1 MLHVIGLGVS
11 ETARLSD
18 EAIAALQSCD
28 AVYGSDRQLAT
39 VSGYLATDSKDA
51 SFSGNVICTESS
63 AGTDKTAY
71 LNDNGVSQST
81 VIGPDLCVL
90 PKLAELKDQLTDRLS
105 NDQTICVLASG
116 DPLFF
121 GIGRWLKQHFEQW
134 GISFYPAVSSIQAA
148 CHKLG
153 LSLQDVQVVSLHGR
167 PLISLRR
174 HLKQNQTL
182 VMLTDKHSYPEA
194 IVQECLTAGFTGFTL
209 TVCED
214 LGYPQERVTTVE
226 VSSEQQIDLSAL
238 SDVSPLH
245 VSVLQL
251 KQVLPELIPELVRPE
266 LAQSDQ
272 SQTDRVYLPEFPGIP
287 DQHFITDGPAGK
299 GMITKREVRLNILS
313 LLQLAKGD
321 VLWDIGAGCG
331 GVAVELSYWQPG
343 AEVWAIEHHPERL
356 ACLEA
361 NRERFGVVS
370 NLKVVSGR
378 APEALNNLPA
388 ANKIFIG
395 GSDGE
400 LPKLLDLC
408 WQQLPEQGVLVASAV
423 TENTRQHLLDFYQQ
437 RQQATDAQ
445 LDTLQVAI
453 SKGTEL
459 AGQLMYRPALP
470 VTLFRFEK
478 RFKCEKRLRGEKQA
492 VVEKKAQ
499 SENQAIDDN
508 CQGKAND

>member
-11 ETARLSD
+11 DTARLSD
-18 EAIAALQSCD
+18 EAVAALQSCD

-39 VSGYLATDSKDA
+39 VSGYLATGSKDA
-51 SFSGNVICTESS
+51 
-63 AGTDKTAY
+63 ARTDKATC
-71 LNDNGVSQST
+71 LNDNGISHSA
-81 VIGPDLCVL
+81 VIDRPDLCVL
-90 PKLAELKDQLTDRLS
+90 PRLSELKQQLTKRLS
-105 NDQTICVLASG
+105 DDQTICVLASG

-134 GISFYPAVSSIQAA
+134 GISFYPAVSSIQTA

-182 VMLTDKHSYPEA
+182 VILTDKHSYPEA
-194 IVQECLTAGFTGFTL
+194 IAQECLTAGFTGFTL
-209 TVCED
+209 TICED
-214 LGYPQERVTTVE
+214 LGYPQERVTTVD

-251 KQVLPELIPELVRPE
+251 KQVRPDDQLSPTLVQAD
-266 LAQSDQ
+266 LAQSSQAQSEQ
-272 SQTDRVYLPEFPGIP
+272 SQPDRVYLPEFPGIP

-343 AEVWAIEHHPERL
+343 AEVWAIEHHSERL
-356 ACLEA
+356 TCLEA

-408 WQQLPEQGVLVASAV
+408 WQQLPEQSVLVASAV
-423 TENTRQHLLDFYQQ
+423 TENTRQHLLNFYQQ
-437 RQQATDAQ
+437 RQQVTDAQ

-453 SKGTEL
+453 SKGAEL
-459 AGQLMYRPALP
+459 AGQLMYRPTLP
-470 VTLFRFEK
+470 VTLFRF
-478 RFKCEKRLRGEKQA
+478 EKQA

-499 SENQAIDDN
+499 PEKQTIDDN

>member
-11 ETARLSD
+11 DTARLSD
-18 EAIAALQSCD
+18 EAVAALQSCD

-39 VSGYLATDSKDA
+39 VSGYLAPCSQ
-51 SFSGNVICTESS
+51 NS
-63 AGTDKTAY
+63 ARTDKATC

-81 VIGPDLCVL
+81 VIVPDLCVL
-90 PKLAELKDQLTDRLS
+90 PKLSELKDQLTDRLS

-182 VMLTDKHSYPEA
+182 VMLTDKHSSPEA

-214 LGYPQERVTTVE
+214 LGYPQEQVTTVE
-226 VSSEQQIDLSAL
+226 VSSEQQMDLSAL

-251 KQVLPELIPELVRPE
+251 KQVRPDLLNPELVRAE
-266 LAQSDQ
+266 LTQSSQAQSDH
-272 SQTDRVYLPEFPGIP
+272 SQTEKVYLPEFPGIP

-331 GVAVELSYWQPG
+331 GVAVELSSWQPG
-343 AEVWAIEHHPERL
+343 AEVWAIEHHSERL

-408 WQQLPEQGVLVASAV
+408 WQQLPDQGVLVASAV
-423 TENTRQHLLDFYQQ
+423 TENTRQHLLNFYQQ
-437 RQQATDAQ
+437 RQQAADAQ

-453 SKGTEL
+453 SKGAEL
-459 AGQLMYRPALP
+459 AGQLMYRPAFP

-478 RFKCEKRLRGEKQA
+478 RFKCEKQA

-499 SENQAIDDN
+499 PEKQAIDDN

>member
-18 EAIAALQSCD
+18 DAMVALQRCD
-28 AVYGSDRQLAT
+28 AVYGSERQLAT
-39 VSGYLATDSKDA
+39 VSDYLVACSEHTHSEGIISEGIISTDTA
-51 SFSGNVICTESS
+51 S
-63 AGTDKTAY
+63 
-71 LNDNGVSQST
+71 
-81 VIGPDLCVL
+81 PDLCVL
-90 PKLAELKDQLTDRLS
+90 PKLSGLKAQLAERLS
-105 NDQTICVLASG
+105 GGQTICVLASG

-134 GISFYPAVSSIQAA
+134 GIAFYPAVSSIQAA

-167 PLISLRR
+167 PLVSLRR
-174 HLKQNQTL
+174 YLRRNQTL
-182 VMLTDKHSYPEA
+182 VMLTDQHSYPDA
-194 IVQECLTAGFTGFTL
+194 IVRECLAAGFADFSL

-214 LGYPQERVTTVE
+214 LGYPQERVTTVN
-226 VSSEQQIDLSAL
+226 VSPEQPADLSVL
-238 SDVSPLH
+238 GDISPLH

-251 KQVLPELIPELVRPE
+251 KQAWSDSGRTDPQPAISGLAISG
-266 LAQSDQ
+266 LAQSDLSESDKQ
-272 SQTDRVYLPEFPGIP
+272 RPETAYLPEFPGIP
-287 DQHFITDGPAGK
+287 DQHFITDGPVGK

-343 AEVWAIEHHPERL
+343 AEVWAIEHHSERL

-370 NLKVVSGR
+370 NLNVIAGR
-378 APEALNNLPA
+378 APDALHALPA

-400 LPKLLDLC
+400 LPQLLELC

-423 TENTRQHLLDFYQQ
+423 TENTRQHLLSFYQQ
-437 RQQATDAQ
+437 RQQAGDAGS
-445 LDTLQVAI
+445 DTLQVAI
-453 SKGTEL
+453 SKGAEL

-478 RFKCEKRLRGEKQA
+478 QVQPEKQTT
-492 VVEKKAQ
+492 
-499 SENQAIDDN
+499 DDH
-508 CQGKAND
+508 CQDKTND

>member
-39 VSGYLATDSKDA
+39 VSGYLAPCSQNA
-51 SFSGNVICTESS
+51 VR
-63 AGTDKTAY
+63 TDKVTC
-71 LNDNGVSQST
+71 LNDNSVSHSS

-90 PKLAELKDQLTDRLS
+90 PKLSELKDQLTERLS
-105 NDQTICVLASG
+105 DDQTICVLASG

-182 VMLTDKHSYPEA
+182 VILTDKHSYPEA

-209 TVCED
+209 TICED
-214 LGYPQERVTTVE
+214 LGYPQERVTTIDI
-226 VSSEQQIDLSAL
+226 SSEQQIDLSEL
-238 SDVSPLH
+238 GDVSLLH

-251 KQVLPELIPELVRPE
+251 KQVRTE
-266 LAQSDQ
+266 LAQSSQAQSEQ
-272 SQTDRVYLPEFPGIP
+272 SQPDRVYLPEFPGIP

-356 ACLEA
+356 ACLGA

-370 NLKVVSGR
+370 NLNVISER
-378 APEALNNLPA
+378 APEALNDLPA
-388 ANKIFIG
+388 ANKVFIG

-400 LPKLLDLC
+400 LPQLLDLC

-423 TENTRQHLLDFYQQ
+423 TENTRQHLLNFYQQ

-453 SKGTEL
+453 SKGAEL

-478 RFKCEKRLRGEKQA
+478 QA
-492 VVEKKAQ
+492 AVEKKAQ
-499 SENQAIDDN
+499 PEKQAIDDN
-508 CQGKAND
+508 CQGRAND

>member
-1 MLHVIGLGVS
+1 MLHIIGLGVS
-11 ETARLSD
+11 DTARLSD
-18 EAIAALQSCD
+18 EAVIALQSCD

-39 VSGYLATDSKDA
+39 VSGYLVTGSKDA
-51 SFSGNVICTESS
+51 SFSGGVICTESARCPES
-63 AGTDKTAY
+63 RAGTDAVGTDKTAY
-71 LNDNGVSQST
+71 LNDNSVSHPAVS
-81 VIGPDLCVL
+81 IPDLCAL
-90 PKLAELKDQLTDRLS
+90 PRLTELKDQLTDRLS
-105 NDQTICVLASG
+105 DDQTICVLASG

-182 VMLTDKHSYPEA
+182 VMLTDKHSYPES

-214 LGYPQERVTTVE
+214 MGYPQERVTTVE

-251 KQVLPELIPELVRPE
+251 KQVRTE
-266 LAQSDQ
+266 LAQSSQTQSEQ
-272 SQTDRVYLPEFPGIP
+272 SQPDRVYLPEFPGIP

-356 ACLEA
+356 VCLEA

-370 NLKVVSGR
+370 NLKVVTGR
-378 APEALNNLPA
+378 APEALYDLPT
-388 ANKIFIG
+388 ANKTFIG

-408 WQQLPEQGVLVASAV
+408 WQQLPDQGVLVASAV
-423 TENTRQHLLDFYQQ
+423 TENTRQHLLNFYQQ

-453 SKGTEL
+453 SKGAEL
-459 AGQLMYRPALP
+459 AGQLMYRPTLP

-478 RFKCEKRLRGEKQA
+478 QT

-499 SENQAIDDN
+499 PEKQTIDDN
-508 CQGKAND
+508 YQGRAND